1 MSNGLTLTVA
11 LWVTLALVLLAAVPT
26 TWVLTREW
34 LRRRASTLALARVEE
49 ARLLADGALDTAV
62 PELARL
68 LTARFDAQTVER
80 AVTGLLGDADATR
93 KARAVALFAELKLDE
108 VFIARLREGVKWTER
123 TRAAEVL
130 GAAGLSSAV
139 PALVQVLR
147 DRYED
152 ETSVKI
158 SAAAA
163 LAKLR
168 DGSAIPLLVTELK
181 DADERATRNV
191 GEALVAFG
199 AAAVPALMEL
209 LEEGTAGGATGA
221 TGARVWAAQ
230 ILGRIA
236 DGRATDLLV
245 ARLHDRDDRLR
256 MVAAEAL
263 GSIGDARA
271 IGAIVRATLRDPA
284 PQVRAHAAGAL
295 ARLEGERA
303 IDVLVAALADPDYAT
318 RLRALEAFET
328 IRVVDTTPLESSLR
342 DANPEVR
349 RRAALALERV
359 GYLEARVSD
368 LTGAD
373 RAGRARAYEALLE
386 LGRVGLADS
395 VVAYVN
401 HPSFEVR
408 ATAAR
413 AAGELGS
420 TRSIP
425 LLTAALDDEMWP
437 VRAAAAES
445 LGRLEAEDAVAKLV
459 ARLADGE
466 EAVREA
472 AAEALTAFAPAQIEP
487 HAAALVEAYDHGSV
501 TVRTHAVVVLDR
513 LTAEGAAVA
522 EVLLVRATLD
532 PSDTVRLRAVTALGA
547 RGGEA
552 RVQPL
557 LARLTD
563 GSLEVR
569 MAAVAAF
576 GAEATHEAFEGL
588 LRALAGSSPE
598 MRDRIADALSQSER
612 SEHSR
617 GVRGPLFARLDEIER
632 TATVDVKLGI
642 AWTLGRTGHV
652 NEEAS
657 VRTLTRFLAG
667 KDAKL
672 RASAAGALAKIP
684 GARSVTALLT
694 AENDPDDHVRAAV
707 MNALGQNPM
716 DPRVAAALERR
727 LRDPDAFVRN
737 RALVML
743 ARVGGPAVYPR
754 IVALAPQAMPEAGWV
769 ALALVGTEEALA
781 QVLAAVADAGTLG
794 RIVRFVA
801 REHPEVRAAFF
812 AALRLED
819 PDPQATAGEID
830 RAMQATYE
838 QLLRTSLDVEA
849 RRLAVKAVGRT
860 SRATSVEPLADALT
874 GDPDESVRVE
884 AAAALAS
891 RAGDARA
898 RKALARAI
906 ADPSAEVAMRAA
918 HALASRPEPEVTAA
932 LLARLGAGA
941 PEVQAVVEQMI
952 ADRYR
957 DDPFPLLDHFM
968 GNDVPAL
975 LVPGIRV
982 MARMARVETL
992 PLLQSLA
999 RGSVAVVRAAAVRAL
1014 AALPLPEA
1022 ARSVD
1027 GLLLDPQEDVR
1038 IAVLEALMMRGDAL
1052 VRTASLR
1059 RDPALAVRVAAVRA
1073 IEEQAVRAGAVL
1085 PGTYDALAAM
1095 LEDTAPPVRAAA
1107 LVSLLG
1113 LPGDEGL
1120 QRFARAFA
1128 LTALDVRL
1136 ALREEPR
1143 VAAIS
1148 ARLAAGLRTRTEVG
1162 LRAATVLA
1170 LGAMGAPGWAPLV
1183 APALRDPAPAVRI
1196 AALQA
1201 LAQVDDEELRARCA
1215 ELLRDPDLTVRE
1227 AARRTRLQT
1236 A

>member
-1 MSNGLTLTVA
+1 MTVGSGLTLTIA
-11 LWVTLALVLLAAVPT
+11 LWVTAALVLLAAIPT
-26 TWVLTREW
+26 AWVLTREW
-34 LRRRASTLALARVEE
+34 LRRRAAALALARVAE
-49 ARLLADGALDTAV
+49 ARLLADGAIAAVDTAV

-68 LTARFDAQTVER
+68 LTARFDGQTVER
-80 AVTGLLGDADATR
+80 AVTGLLGDADPAR
-93 KARAVALFAELKLDE
+93 RARASALFAELGLDV
-108 VFIARLREGVKWTER
+108 VFAGRLREGVKWTER

-152 ETSVKI
+152 EASVKI

-168 DGSAIPLLVTELK
+168 DGSAIPLLVSELK

-199 AAAVPALMEL
+199 GAAVPALMGL
-209 LEEGTAGGATGA
+209 LEDANTAGGGGA
-221 TGARVWAAQ
+221 GGRVWAAQ
-230 ILGRIA
+230 ILGRIG

-256 MVAAEAL
+256 MVVAEAL
-263 GSIGDARA
+263 GTIGDARA

-303 IDVLVAALADPDYAT
+303 VDVLVAALADPDYAT

-328 IRVVDTTPLESSLR
+328 IRVVDTAPLESSLR

-359 GYLEARVSD
+359 GYLEARIGD
-368 LTGAD
+368 LTGTD
-373 RAGRARAYEALLE
+373 RAGRAQAYEAILE

-401 HPSFEVR
+401 HASFEVR

-420 TRSIP
+420 TRSAP
-425 LLTAALDDEMWP
+425 LLLAALDDEMWP
-437 VRAAAAES
+437 VRAAAAEA
-445 LGRLEAEDAVAKLV
+445 LGRLKAEEAVVKLV
-459 ARLADGE
+459 ARVSDGE

-472 AAEALTAFAPAQIEP
+472 AAEALTAFAPAHIEA

-501 TVRTHAVVVLDR
+501 TVRTHVVVLLDR

-522 EVLLVRATLD
+522 EALLVRAAVD

-547 RGGEA
+547 RGGEI

-557 LARLTD
+557 LQRLTD
-563 GSLEVR
+563 ASLEVR

-612 SEHSR
+612 SEHLR
-617 GVRGPLFARLDEIER
+617 GARGPLFARLDEIER
-632 TATVDVKLGI
+632 TATVDVKIGI
-642 AWTLGRTGHV
+642 AWTLGRTGQHV
-652 NEEAS
+652 SEEES
-657 VRTLTRFLAG
+657 VRTLTRFLADR
-667 KDAKL
+667 DAKL

-684 GARSVTALLT
+684 GQRSVTALLT
-694 AENDPDDHVRAAV
+694 AEGDPDDRVRAAV
-707 MNALGQNPM
+707 MNALGQNPA
-716 DPRVAAALERR
+716 DTRVAAALERR

-743 ARVGGPAVYPR
+743 ARVGGPAVHGRVVKLSPL
-754 IVALAPQAMPEAGWV
+754 VTAEAGWV
-769 ALALVGTEEALA
+769 ALALVGTDEALA
-781 QVLAAVADAGTLG
+781 QVLTAVADAGTLG

-812 AALRLED
+812 AALKLED

-830 RAMQATYE
+830 RVMQTTYE

-849 RRLAVKAVGRT
+849 RRLAVKAVGQT
-860 SRATSVEPLADALT
+860 TRATAIEPLADALT
-874 GDPDESVRVE
+874 GDPDERVRFE

-891 RAGDARA
+891 RTGDARA
-898 RKALARAI
+898 RKALSRAV

-918 HALASRPEPEVTAA
+918 HALASRADPEVTAA
-932 LLARLGAGA
+932 LVARLGAGA
-941 PEVQAVVEQMI
+941 PEVQGVVEQML

-957 DDPFPLLDHFM
+957 DDPFPFLDQLM

-982 MARMARVETL
+982 LARMARVETL

-999 RGSVAVVRAAAVRAL
+999 RSKVAVVRAEAVRAL

-1022 ARSVD
+1022 TRSVD
-1027 GLLLDPQEDVR
+1027 GLLLDPQEEVR
-1038 IAVLEALMMRGDAL
+1038 IAVLEALMLRGDAL
-1052 VRTASLR
+1052 LRTSSLR
-1059 RDPALAVRVAAVRA
+1059 RDPSVAVRLAAVRA
-1073 IEEQAVRAGAVL
+1073 IELQAMRAGAVS
-1085 PGTYDALAAM
+1085 PGTLDALAAM
-1095 LEDTAPPVRAAA
+1095 LEDAAPAVRAAA
-1107 LVSLLG
+1107 LVSLAG
-1113 LPGDEGL
+1113 LPDDEGL
-1120 QRFARAFA
+1120 GARPRPRPRSAR
-1128 LTALDVRL
+1128 TWSGSG
-1136 ALREEPR
+1136 ALRRRRPCR
-1143 VAAIS
+1143 S
-1148 ARLAAGLRTRTEVG
+1148 RT
-1162 LRAATVLA
+1162 
-1170 LGAMGAPGWAPLV
+1170 GAPG
-1183 APALRDPAPAVRI
+1183 
-1196 AALQA
+1196 
-1201 LAQVDDEELRARCA
+1201 
-1215 ELLRDPDLTVRE
+1215 
-1227 AARRTRLQT
+1227 
-1236 A
+1236 